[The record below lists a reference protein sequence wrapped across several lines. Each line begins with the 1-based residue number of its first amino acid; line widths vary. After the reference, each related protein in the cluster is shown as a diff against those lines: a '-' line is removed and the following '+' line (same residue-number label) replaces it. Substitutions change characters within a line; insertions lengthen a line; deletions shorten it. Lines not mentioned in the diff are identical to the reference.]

1 MAKSKSK
8 LNKNQNKS
16 KLELENLKP
25 LEIEETIEKLPTR
38 TRSLL
43 DDLLDDFS
51 VEVLPKNLGD
61 KITQLFE
68 FYDEDE
74 DEDDDFDEDEDDE
87 ELKQDI
93 MRILE
98 TNNIEVNKTNL
109 KKYLSFLKKNLKFP
123 CLVVGEQ
130 VYTDDDYPQL
140 GKGKKQSNVTV
151 TMAVEEQ
158 LYNLVGL
165 NDNLDDKYG
174 ILAEVEVKTKGV
186 RRANDKQR
194 LTVPLAQLEV
204 QNVMSDNFE
213 LLIDYAI
220 WFFDELN

>member
-8 LNKNQNKS
+8 LNKNKNKS
-16 KLELENLKP
+16 QPELENLKP

-43 DDLLDDFS
+43 DDLLDDFP
-51 VEVLPKNLGD
+51 VEVLPQGLGN
-61 KITQLFE
+61 KIAHLFE

-74 DEDDDFDEDEDDE
+74 DDDDDFDEDEDE

-93 MRILE
+93 MGILE

-109 KKYLSFLKKNLKFP
+109 TKYLSFLKKNLKIP

-130 VYTDDDYPQL
+130 VYLDEDYPQL

-158 LYNLVGL
+158 LYKLVGL

-174 ILAEVEVKTKGV
+174 ILAEVEVATKGV
-186 RRANDKQR
+186 RRVKDKQR

-204 QNVMSDNFE
+204 ENVMSDNFE
-213 LLIDYAI
+213 LLMDYSI
-220 WFFDELN
+220 WFFDEL